1 MQHSGQRMSQERL
14 AACDQ
19 DPCLMK
25 LSTLLLMSTQPSESL
40 LPAPA
45 IESAMQ
51 VGRVDLLHCFKQFA
65 GEKGRVCLHGVCGT
79 CLDLY
84 PARVW

>member
-1 MQHSGQRMSQERL
+1 
-14 AACDQ
+14 
-19 DPCLMK
+19 
-25 LSTLLLMSTQPSESL
+25 MSTQPSESL

-45 IESAMQ
+45 IEAAMQ